1 MPTRELLAPSQRAQ
15 FTDFTAPLDDRTLA
29 RFYTL
34 SDNDLELIR
43 RRHRRASTQL
53 GFAVQL
59 GYARLPGRVLRVGEE
74 AHPQT
79 AAAGP
84 SSAGECVGHPS
95 PRSTTWWLIASGIT
109 HAQLRA

>member
-34 SDNDLELIR
+34 SDNELELIR

-59 GYARLPGRVLRVGEE
+59 GYARLAAMASLAAIDFLDLTVG
-74 AHPQT
+74 
-79 AAAGP
+79 AAVNLVP
-84 SSAGECVGHPS
+84 
-95 PRSTTWWLIASGIT
+95 
-109 HAQLRA
+109 